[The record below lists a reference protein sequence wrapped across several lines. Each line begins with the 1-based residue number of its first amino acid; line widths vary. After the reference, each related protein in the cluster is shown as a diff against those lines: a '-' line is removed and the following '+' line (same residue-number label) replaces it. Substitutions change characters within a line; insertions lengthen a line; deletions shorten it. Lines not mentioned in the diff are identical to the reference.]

1 MSSPSRGRACSART
15 RAFAIALGLTLTA
28 CHPTPRPAIA
38 LRPSPVQQLQRDIDA
53 ILAAPALEHSFW
65 GVLIR
70 SLAVREPSDGSDTLY
85 SLNARKLF
93 MPASNMKI
101 VTLAA
106 TADRLGWNY
115 EYDTRLVAAGPIE
128 VGTLR
133 GDLVV
138 VGSGD
143 PSIGGRDGPAT
154 RVFEA
159 WADELEAR
167 GLRRIDGRVIGD
179 DNAFEDETLG
189 TGWTWDDLS
198 EGYAAGAGAL
208 QFNENSVRATIAPGL
223 AAGDAAIVSV
233 EPVGSGLMIRN
244 ELQTVASGA
253 RASIDARR
261 LAGSTEVTLRG
272 SVPLGSAPTAHTLSV
287 DNPTLFF
294 VTVLRNTLIARGIT
308 VAGAAVDIDDIS
320 DPPARGAATVLLSH
334 RSPPL
339 STLAT
344 TLMKVSQNLYAET
357 FLKTIGAAGGGVG
370 TAADGRAT
378 VRAAL
383 LPWGIEE
390 GGLIQRDGSGLSR
403 YNYVTPQTLVTI
415 LIHVDRDARLRDAFE
430 SALPIAGRDGTLA
443 RRMAGTPAEGNAR
456 AKTGSIANARAL
468 SGYVRT
474 ADGESLVFSIMGNN
488 FETPAAVV
496 AQAADAIVVRLA
508 QFRRH

>member
-1 MSSPSRGRACSART
+1 MKSRNKSVGVL
-15 RAFAIALGLTLTA
+15 ALIVALSA
-28 CHPTPRPAIA
+28 CHASPRPAQVRLKPDA
-38 LRPSPVQQLQRDIDA
+38 TPVVQLQHDIDA
-53 ILAAPALEHSFW
+53 VLAAPALEHSFW
-65 GVLIR
+65 GVLVK
-70 SLAVREPSDGSDTLY
+70 SLAVPEPSDGRDTLY
-85 SLNARKLF
+85 SLNARKLL

-106 TADRLGWNY
+106 TVDRLGWDY
-115 EYDTRLVAAGPIE
+115 EYETRLLAAGPIE
-128 VGTLR
+128 AGTLR
-133 GDLVV
+133 GDLIV
-138 VGSGD
+138 VGPGD

-159 WADELEAR
+159 WADELKAR

-189 TGWTWDDLS
+189 AGWTWDDLS

-208 QFNENSVRATIAPGL
+208 QFNENTVRATIAPGL

-233 EPVGSGLMIRN
+233 EPVGSGLLIRN
-244 ELQTVASGA
+244 EIETSASGA

-261 LAGSTEVTLRG
+261 LAGSTQVTLRG
-272 SVPLGSAPTAHTLSV
+272 SVPFGGTPTAHTLSV

-308 VAGAAVDIDDIS
+308 VVGAAVDIDDIS
-320 DPPARGAATVLLSH
+320 DAPKREAATVLLSH

-344 TLMKVSQNLYAET
+344 TMMKVSQNLYAET
-357 FLKTIGAAGGGVG
+357 FLKTIGAAGGVAT
-370 TAADGRAT
+370 TAAGRAT
-378 VRAAL
+378 VRAVL
-383 LPWGIEE
+383 LAWGVDE

-403 YNYVTPQTLVTI
+403 YNYVTPQAIVTI
-415 LIHVDRDARLRDAFE
+415 LTHVDRDDRLRVAFE

-443 RRMAGTPAEGNAR
+443 RRMVGTPAEGNAR

-474 ADGESLVFSIMGNN
+474 EDGELLVFSILGNN
-488 FETPAAVV
+488 FETPASVIE
-496 AQAADAIVVRLA
+496 QASDAIVVRLA
-508 QFRRH
+508 QFRR